1 MVGGAGGFMMTENC
15 KDPLAR
21 VALTDEMSDR
31 ELPIWLRACERAYI
45 LDLIEA
51 ACKRIQGGK
60 DGVA

>member
-1 MVGGAGGFMMTENC
+1 MAENC

-31 ELPIWLRACERAYI
+31 ELPVWLRACERAYI
-45 LDLIEA
+45 LDLLEA

-60 DGVA
+60 DGAT